1 VNELLDGI
9 PLFAGLSGD
18 DRWQL
23 ARLVTVREV
32 RAGEVLFWVG
42 DAGGDDA
49 EFFVINRG
57 RVQITYP
64 DENGREV
71 TLAVLKAGDFFGE
84 VSLLDGGPR
93 TATARIESNATLLSL
108 KRNAFIEFLKTYP
121 SAAIHLL
128 EVLGRRER
136 GSVDKLRGIKNL
148 NEVME
153 ERLTTWERIANGI
166 AGLAASRGFLVAHA
180 AAFGGWIVAN
190 LLLGDRAP
198 DPFPFPFLCFWSST
212 EAIFLSLF
220 ILISQNLQSQKD
232 RLRTVMEYQVAL
244 KAQFE
249 IMQLHRKMDEMP
261 MRIAQQMGGHAMAG
275 DEGAAT
281 LDEQTGIPAATPWAD
296 DHAGSDVPAVAST
309 DGPA

>member
-1 VNELLDGI
+1 MQTHFFDDI

-32 RAGEVLFWVG
+32 PAREVLFWVG
-42 DAGGDDA
+42 DPGGPDT
-49 EFFVINRG
+49 EFFVIHKG
-57 RVQITYP
+57 RVEITYP
-64 DENGREV
+64 DESGRQI
-71 TLAVLKAGDFFGE
+71 TLAVLGPGDFFGE

-93 TATARIESNATLLSL
+93 TATARTQDDATLLSL
-108 KRNAFIEFLKTYP
+108 GRQDFLDFLKTCP

-136 GSVDKLRGIKNL
+136 GSVDKLRGIRNL

-153 ERLTTWERIANGI
+153 QRLTGWERAANGI
-166 AGLAASRGFLVAHA
+166 AALAASRGFLVAHA
-180 AAFGGWIVAN
+180 VALFGWIGLNV
-190 LLLGDRAP
+190 LLGARAP

-220 ILISQNLQSQKD
+220 ILISQNLQGQKD
-232 RLRTVMEYQVAL
+232 RLRTEMEYQVAL

-249 IMQLHRKMDEMP
+249 IMQLHRKVDDLPARVM
-261 MRIAQQMGGHAMAG
+261 
-275 DEGAAT
+275 
-281 LDEQTGIPAATPWAD
+281 EQARLLPLPPPASDAEASAD
-296 DHAGSDVPAVAST
+296 ADVP
-309 DGPA
+309 PADAALR